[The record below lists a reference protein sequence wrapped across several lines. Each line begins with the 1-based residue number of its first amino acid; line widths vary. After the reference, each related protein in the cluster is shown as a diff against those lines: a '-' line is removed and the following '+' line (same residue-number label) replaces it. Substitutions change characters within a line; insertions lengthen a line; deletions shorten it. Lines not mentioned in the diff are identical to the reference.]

1 MTAKKATPPAA
12 VPAAQPAQRFDLD
25 RMTPEV
31 GWMMIGVGVL
41 GVILPGLPGWPFFLI
56 GGAVLVPGGKRR
68 VGRWLDNHQGPV
80 TDRSLKIVE
89 RFMDDLDEHYP
100 QRR

>member
-1 MTAKKATPPAA
+1 VSAKATPPAVV
-12 VPAAQPAQRFDLD
+12 VPAEPAPRFDLE

-56 GGAVLVPGGKRR
+56 GGAVLIPGGKGR
-68 VGRWLDNHQGPV
+68 VGKWIDQHPGPV
-80 TDRSLKIVE
+80 TNRSVKIVE
-89 RFMDDLDEHYP
+89 RFMDDLDSRYP
-100 QRR
+100 RRR